1 MGQIEE
7 FTIKNEYITL
17 GQFIKIIGLI
27 STGGEVKSFLLS
39 SDISINDAKE
49 SRRGRKL
56 YKGDLININN
66 KEYKLC

>member
-7 FTIKNEYITL
+7 FKIKNEYITL

-39 SDISINDAKE
+39 SDISINSAKE

-66 KEYKLC
+66 KKYKLC